1 MGAERPSV
9 EAQPIPSMPN
19 SGIVQQ
25 GSLND
30 QIIQKAN
37 QNAIENYKKYISS
50 VKDIRAQTLD

>member
-19 SGIVQQ
+19 SGIAQQ

-37 QNAIENYKKYISS
+37 
-50 VKDIRAQTLD
+50 